1 MVSASN
7 EPQPQLPEV
16 EALQRRLRSAARNFG
31 KWKLLRGVSSMR
43 GIKTKLFQVL

>member
-1 MVSASN
+1 MVSTSN

-31 KWKLLRGVSSMR
+31 KWKLLRGVCSMR
-43 GIKTKLFQVL
+43 GVEPKPFRI